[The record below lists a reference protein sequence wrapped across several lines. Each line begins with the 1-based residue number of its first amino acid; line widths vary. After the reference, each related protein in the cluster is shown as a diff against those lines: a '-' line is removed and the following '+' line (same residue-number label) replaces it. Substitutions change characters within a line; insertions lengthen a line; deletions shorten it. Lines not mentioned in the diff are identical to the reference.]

1 MTIGS
6 VLIIGGILLL
16 NAAVRDQSIAT
27 IISDIL
33 GGKKLDPVG
42 MPETATVNGLLGGGG
57 DFG

>member
-33 GGKKLDPVG
+33 GGN
-42 MPETATVNGLLGGGG
+42 ET
-57 DFG
+57 